1 MRVDVGIFFYQ
12 LDKVVIKR
20 SRIQRAKLQGRQ
32 MGKRFENFA
41 NQTAERGL
49 IRAGVNTGETD
60 FFKPLF
66 KQFPNLPEDFVFRY
80 RAVVA
85 AGIGDDTVEIG
96 RAHV

>member
-1 MRVDVGIFFYQ
+1 
-12 LDKVVIKR
+12 
-20 SRIQRAKLQGRQ
+20 

-85 AGIGDDTVEIG
+85 AGIGDDTIG
-96 RAHV
+96 AAMVAALLNLYESPLPSLQRH